1 VVSVVV
7 PNLSGAALVKDAR
20 RDERRRVEPIM
31 SNLEMSFVE
40 RLVILIDDSQTELCG
55 EIEARLS
62 ISSTITES
70 GLRRDVPTPSALN

>member
-1 VVSVVV
+1 
-7 PNLSGAALVKDAR
+7 
-20 RDERRRVEPIM
+20 M
-31 SNLEMSFVE
+31 SNVEMSFVE